1 MSRDVGVVRDRV
13 GLERL
18 LAVVADLEA
27 EHGRALPLIAARM
40 VGACALNRTESRGG
54 HYRADG
60 TGPQPPHRTFVHW
73 ADLPLAPTLR
83 FAAE

>member
-1 MSRDVGVVRDRV
+1 M
-13 GLERL
+13 LKQE
-18 LAVVADLEA
+18 LARGRTSEWEA
-27 EHGRALPLIAARM
+27 AHGRAAPLVAARL
-40 VGACALNRTESRGG
+40 VAACALARTESRGG